1 MSCPSCG
8 LTKAEVL
15 FLHTENQVL
24 LVGGN
29 CQNVVAD
36 GICGKPLG
44 AHSASGNNYGTYFM
58 NAYFYLNYKK
68 ERNFALLL
76 LKKYVLSHI
85 IPYLYLFNYAI

>member
-36 GICGKPLG
+36 GICGKPL
-44 AHSASGNNYGTYFM
+44 
-58 NAYFYLNYKK
+58 
-68 ERNFALLL
+68 ALLINL
-76 LKKYVLSHI
+76 
-85 IPYLYLFNYAI
+85 NRA